1 MKKNKN
7 AMFKLKRDNDKIF
20 SANNRGSLSQN
31 NANSDE
37 KKKDSS
43 KIRVIVCVI
52 LLVVIFGGFALRLFD
67 WQIVHGDEYK
77 ELSAASTA
85 HTVQSD
91 ATRGEILDVNGTQ
104 VAVNETAYNIVINK
118 VYASE
123 DSDLNLIIINLLNT
137 LNECG
142 EDYIDELP
150 ISIQDGGFVF
160 DEGSEGDVEYI
171 ESPVMLNKEGLSAGE
186 IIDGLAKRYHADNI
200 EDPFTKRQVALF
212 KSIVAAC
219 AKEGIAFRKVHMAA
233 SDAINNFPETARSPF
248 TMVRTGINLHGSF
261 DPNGRKALKVEPV
274 LSLKT
279 RVAQVR
285 ELPAGTTLGYG
296 RTWCLAAP
304 TKVATISAGYA
315 DGLPLALTN
324 RGFVFIGGRRCKII
338 GRISMDYTT
347 VDVSDVPDV
356 KPGDEVVCFGA
367 CGRDSITPDDWAEL
381 KGTHAY
387 DVICSLGSRVQR
399 VVVP

>member
-104 VAVNETAYNIVINK
+104 LAVNETAYNIVINK

-123 DSDLNLIIINLLNT
+123 DTDLNLIIINLLNT

-142 EDYIDELP
+142 EEYIDELP

-171 ESPVMLNKEGLSAGE
+171 ESPSMLNKEGLTADEIMAGLSE
-186 IIDGLAKRYHADNI
+186 RYKADII
-200 EDPFTKRQVALF
+200 EDIFTRRAVI
-212 KSIVAAC
+212 S
-219 AKEGIAFRKVHMAA
+219 
-233 SDAINNFPETARSPF
+233 
-248 TMVRTGINLHGSF
+248 VRYNME
-261 DPNGRKALKVEPV
+261 KK
-274 LSLKT
+274 
-279 RVAQVR
+279 
-285 ELPAGTTLGYG
+285 
-296 RTWCLAAP
+296 
-304 TKVATISAGYA
+304 
-315 DGLPLALTN
+315 
-324 RGFVFIGGRRCKII
+324 GF
-338 GRISMDYTT
+338 S
-347 VDVSDVPDV
+347 
-356 KPGDEVVCFGA
+356 
-367 CGRDSITPDDWAEL
+367 
-381 KGTHAY
+381 
-387 DVICSLGSRVQR
+387 
-399 VVVP
+399 

>member
-1 MKKNKN
+1 MRMKKNKN

-20 SANNRGSLSQN
+20 SANNRGSMSQN

-104 VAVNETAYNIVINK
+104 LAVNETAYNIVINK

-123 DSDLNLIIINLLNT
+123 DTDLNLIIINLLNT

-150 ISIQDGGFVF
+150 ISI
-160 DEGSEGDVEYI
+160 
-171 ESPVMLNKEGLSAGE
+171 
-186 IIDGLAKRYHADNI
+186 
-200 EDPFTKRQVALF
+200 
-212 KSIVAAC
+212 
-219 AKEGIAFRKVHMAA
+219 
-233 SDAINNFPETARSPF
+233 
-248 TMVRTGINLHGSF
+248 
-261 DPNGRKALKVEPV
+261 
-274 LSLKT
+274 
-279 RVAQVR
+279 
-285 ELPAGTTLGYG
+285 
-296 RTWCLAAP
+296 
-304 TKVATISAGYA
+304 
-315 DGLPLALTN
+315 
-324 RGFVFIGGRRCKII
+324 
-338 GRISMDYTT
+338 
-347 VDVSDVPDV
+347 
-356 KPGDEVVCFGA
+356 
-367 CGRDSITPDDWAEL
+367 
-381 KGTHAY
+381 
-387 DVICSLGSRVQR
+387 
-399 VVVP
+399 